1 MEMVAIINLCMLH
14 FLHGPII
21 PYQGEYKD
29 HEAMEYIVK
38 DDETMEYNQESK
50 YFPVRRFL
58 KRMSRR

>member
-1 MEMVAIINLCMLH
+1 MHAPFFAWSNH
-14 FLHGPII
+14 S
-21 PYQGEYKD
+21 YQGEYKD